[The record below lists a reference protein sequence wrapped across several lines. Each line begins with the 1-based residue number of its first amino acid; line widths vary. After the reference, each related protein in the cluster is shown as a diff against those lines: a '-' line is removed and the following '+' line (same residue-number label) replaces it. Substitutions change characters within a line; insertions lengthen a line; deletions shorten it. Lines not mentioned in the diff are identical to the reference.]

1 MLMVYP
7 KLPVIRTVDLSMR
20 SDTIPNFTLLGHRE
34 LAQDKVDDL
43 VGVPVSF
50 VRRHQAELEDD
61 IRQELDGLSD
71 FRALHMK
78 TEVDIQAAEQLR
90 LMSRS
95 NSSRYRLRLTGWQD
109 IGRRGTIHHDAD
121 DNLLF
126 RVHAGRMMSG
136 QDEFFLLFD
145 VMPQQMNW
153 DWQLGLDRRL
163 NSRFHSQLR
172 YDARQ
177 KRLIFG
183 GWQQLAPRWQLRYE
197 YRTADHL
204 GEAGLRYKMHDFL
217 SLEYVVDREQN
228 WLRIIGDF

>member
-1 MLMVYP
+1 
-7 KLPVIRTVDLSMR
+7 
-20 SDTIPNFTLLGHRE
+20 
-34 LAQDKVDDL
+34 
-43 VGVPVSF
+43 
-50 VRRHQAELEDD
+50 
-61 IRQELDGLSD
+61 
-71 FRALHMK
+71 
-78 TEVDIQAAEQLR
+78 
-90 LMSRS
+90 
-95 NSSRYRLRLTGWQD
+95 
-109 IGRRGTIHHDAD
+109 
-121 DNLLF
+121 
-126 RVHAGRMMSG
+126 MSG